1 MAPTVFPAALI
12 SYGPMKTLSAVL
24 VVAAFVLAAPL
35 SAQKFDMTGEWAFE
49 VQTDAGSGSPTFS
62 LKQTGEKVTG
72 KYKGILGEADVTGSV
87 SGKTFKLTFS
97 GDAQGTA
104 VNVVYDGEF
113 ESATTVKGKMD
124 LGGMASGTFTGK
136 KVR

>member
-1 MAPTVFPAALI
+1 
-12 SYGPMKTLSAVL
+12 MKTLSTVVL
-24 VVAAFVLAAPL
+24 VVAFVMSATLAA
-35 SAQKFDMTGEWAFE
+35 QKYDMTGEWAFE

-62 LKQTGEKVTG
+62 LKQAGDKVTG
-72 KYKGILGEADVTGSV
+72 KYKGLLGEADVTGTV
-87 SGKTFKLTFS
+87 SGKTFKLSFS

-104 VNVVYDGEF
+104 VTVTYDGEF

-136 KVR
+136 KVK